1 MVIFRHC
8 KVGLSEF
15 NKYSA
20 CYAMVSIAPFVK
32 MSHCHVCR
40 YIGDFHEIFL
50 FVLIPCLLN
59 IFVTL
64 SLIFFLAILNINF
77 ILKDSVYIDINAAV
91 EVHI

>member
-1 MVIFRHC
+1 MLRHGVHCAVC
-8 KVGLSEF
+8 KNVPLSR
-15 NKYSA
+15 
-20 CYAMVSIAPFVK
+20 
-32 MSHCHVCR
+32 CR

-50 FVLIPCLLN
+50 FVLILFY

-77 ILKDSVYIDINAAV
+77 ILKDSVYIDINTAV